1 MNSKPILLLI
11 FLILTTVKTFAGWYE
26 VYNFTGFIDKY
37 PVTLS
42 FQVYDGYYGE
52 PEKKH
57 YNITG
62 VYKYDKFNNPIR
74 LVGKFD
80 QNTNQLEI
88 NELDTNQ
95 NITATFSL
103 DFIKNELNGTWK
115 SGNKELEVNLKLKN
129 RLSDIG
135 DEEFH
140 NVEILQSNS
149 LKDFYFVG
157 IYSKKGM
164 NLDAQMTGLRIIN
177 KKTNKLLQTL
187 GFEEVETPTGNV
199 MTIIYDNVTTNE
211 TNDFIISNDIGR
223 MGGYLLV
230 AYNPKKNLF
239 FLDPVPVIE
248 GVDPDE

>member
-1 MNSKPILLLI
+1 MKSKPILILV
-11 FLILTTVKTFAGWYE
+11 FLILTAAKTFAGWYE
-26 VYNFTGFIDKY
+26 VYNFTGFVDKY

-42 FQVYDGYYGE
+42 FQVYDGYFGE
-52 PEKKH
+52 TQKKH
-57 YNITG
+57 YNIIG

-74 LVGKFD
+74 LAGEFD
-80 QNTNQLEI
+80 QNTYQLEI
-88 NELDTNQ
+88 NELDADE
-95 NITATFSL
+95 NITAIFSL

-115 SGNKELEVNLKLKN
+115 SGNKELQVNLKLKN
-129 RLSDIG
+129 KLSDLG
-135 DEEFH
+135 EEEFR
-140 NVEILQSNS
+140 NIEILQSNS

-157 IYSKKGM
+157 IYSKQNESQDTYM
-164 NLDAQMTGLRIIN
+164 NGLRIFN
-177 KKTNKLLQTL
+177 KKTNQLLQTL

-199 MTIIYDNVTTNE
+199 MTIIYDNVTTDE

-223 MGGYLLV
+223 IGGYLLV

>member
-1 MNSKPILLLI
+1 MKSKPILILVFLI
-11 FLILTTVKTFAGWYE
+11 FTAAKTFAGWYE

-42 FQVYDGYYGE
+42 FQVYDGYFGE

-57 YNITG
+57 YNIIG
-62 VYKYDKFNNPIR
+62 VYKYNKFNNPIR
-74 LVGKFD
+74 LVGEFD
-80 QNTNQLEI
+80 QNTYQLEI
-88 NELDTNQ
+88 YELDADE

-115 SGNKELEVNLKLKN
+115 SGNKELQVNLKLKSK
-129 RLSDIG
+129 LSDSG
-135 DEEFH
+135 EEEFR
-140 NVEILQSNS
+140 NIEILQSNS

-157 IYSKKGM
+157 IYSKQSESQDAYM
-164 NLDAQMTGLRIIN
+164 NALRIFN
-177 KKTNKLLQTL
+177 KKTNQLLQTL

-199 MTIIYDNVTTNE
+199 MTIIYDSVTTDE

-239 FLDPVPVIE
+239 FLDPVPIIE
-248 GVDPDE
+248 GIDPDE